1 MNPEAQGLW
10 ARVLVRALVVVTA
23 GVMALGF
30 LGPEAALLVA
40 FLTVLTH
47 VLLWARSRYARS
59 LFPEPGRDAGGE
71 GTEEPPGGPEPPQ
84 GPQDPTAPGRR
95 HPPRHSG

>member
-1 MNPEAQGLW
+1 MTPEVQGLW

-59 LFPEPGRDAGGE
+59 LFPEPVRGAGGE
-71 GTEEPPGGPEPPQ
+71 GPEEPPGGPEPPQ
-84 GPQDPTAPGRR
+84 GPPRSPRPRR
-95 HPPRHSG
+95 PPD

>member
-1 MNPEAQGLW
+1 MSPEASGLW
-10 ARVLVRALVVVTA
+10 ARVLVRALVVVAA

-47 VLLWARSRYARS
+47 VLLWARSRFAGA
-59 LFPEPGRDAGGE
+59 LFSDPGRDRSE
-71 GTEEPPGGPEPPQ
+71 GSAADPPPGPDAPPDPPGSPGP
-84 GPQDPTAPGRR
+84 RR
-95 HPPRHSG
+95 PVD